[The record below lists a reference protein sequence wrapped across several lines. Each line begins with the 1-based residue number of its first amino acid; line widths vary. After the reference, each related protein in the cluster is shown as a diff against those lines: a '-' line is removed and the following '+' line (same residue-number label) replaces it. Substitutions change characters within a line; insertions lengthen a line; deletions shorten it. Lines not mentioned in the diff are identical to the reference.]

1 MVTSV
6 NSIFTL
12 QGHGVHLGILVR
24 VEGWGKKKCAYP
36 YSSWILDITGFK
48 IFNWSTT
55 DIAGWFL
62 VSNREYCNFQN
73 AYVSL
78 VISCSTTSEMAVTAG
93 CFPSLFCGDGQ
104 PPVQSHP

>member
-24 VEGWGKKKCAYP
+24 VEGGGKKKCAYP

-55 DIAGWFL
+55 DNAGWFL
-62 VSNREYCNFQN
+62 VSNREYCNQIFKMLMFLLSSPALLQ
-73 AYVSL
+73 A
-78 VISCSTTSEMAVTAG
+78 
-93 CFPSLFCGDGQ
+93 Q
-104 PPVQSHP
+104 WQ